1 MPLLKHGR
9 PAEDVW
15 VAIGDDEALPADSPA
30 ILSVERWRRDREV
43 LRGHNGPLGIRL
55 DSDQSP
61 ALVAEDLSRFGL
73 VVLDFPVFR
82 DGRPFSYARLLRE
95 RYGFAGEIRATGH
108 VLQDQYLFLHRCGI
122 DALEVADAGV
132 AERWRKALSE
142 ISAAYQPAA
151 DRRPWIGQLRRQA
164 TAAAQAAE

>member
-1 MPLLKHGR
+1 MPLLKDGR

-15 VAIGDDEALPADSPA
+15 VALGDDEALPTDAPA
-30 ILSVERWRRDREV
+30 ILSLERWQRDREV

-61 ALVAEDLSRFGL
+61 ALVADDISRFAL

-122 DALEVADAGV
+122 DALEVADA
-132 AERWRKALSE
+132 AAAAHWRQALTE
-142 ISAAYQPAA
+142 ISIAYQPAT
-151 DRRPWIGQLRRQA
+151 DRRPWIGQLRRQE
-164 TAAAQAAE
+164 TAAPQAAE